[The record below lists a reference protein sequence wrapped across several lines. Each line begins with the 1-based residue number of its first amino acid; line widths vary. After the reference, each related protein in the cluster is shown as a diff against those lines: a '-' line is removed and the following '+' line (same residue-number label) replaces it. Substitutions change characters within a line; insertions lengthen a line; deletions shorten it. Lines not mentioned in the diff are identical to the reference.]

1 MWGKLFLF
9 AFMSHTYIFSISCTN
24 SMCSKQQKIIPYH
37 HLAFTIVLNSSEKI
51 KTSREKREKN
61 QINLEKEAKHPKN
74 NVSFL
79 SLSLFCVFPKRW
91 KNWNT
96 KNMIFFL
103 LRPKI
108 MNFMLF
114 DLNFSLLFFNF
125 PKEIL
130 CLNIVI
136 CHFSRS
142 YANFYS
148 YK

>member
-9 AFMSHTYIFSISCTN
+9 VFMSHTYIFSISCTN

-37 HLAFTIVLNSSEKI
+37 HLAFSIVLNSSEKI

-79 SLSLFCVFPKRW
+79 SLSLLRISETMEKL
-91 KNWNT
+91 KHE
-96 KNMIFFL
+96 KYDFFL

-125 PKEIL
+125 SKGIL